1 MSYFGGDDMFHDFGR
16 TMMVLGGMLF
26 VIGAL
31 IHFGGKILPLGN
43 LPGDFHWQ
51 SGNTSFSFPFASSI
65 IMSIVLTILANLF
78 MR

>member
-1 MSYFGGDDMFHDFGR
+1 MFHDFGR

-65 IMSIVLTILANLF
+65 FSIQVGLRYFPSFSSVA
-78 MR
+78 